1 MNADADLI
9 AAGLLLDL
17 KPSKKLTL
25 GVKGALHVI
34 GYALLDFDYEFGIKE
49 VGVFAPYGKGLT
61 RRQPCLS

>member
-9 AAGLLLDL
+9 AAGLLPDL

-34 GYALLDFDYEFGIKE
+34 GYALLDFDYEFGIKSAVAV
-49 VGVFAPYGKGLT
+49 VGRLAAE
-61 RRQPCLS
+61 